1 MSQNIDKQL
10 EQAVVQ
16 IAAMNPCLTPKQVMK
31 LVAEEM
37 EKQKRVEKDGTF
49 EKAIDLSRL
58 TAGGYCDG

>member
-37 EKQKRVEKDGTF
+37 KKQQTAEEGGTF
-49 EKAIDLSRL
+49 ENPIDLSRL

>member
-16 IAAMNPCLTPKQVMK
+16 IVAMNPCLTPKQVMK

-37 EKQKRVEKDGTF
+37 KKQKAAEEDETF

>member
-16 IAAMNPCLTPKQVMK
+16 IAAMNPCLTKVQVMEI
-31 LVAEEM
+31 VAEEIK
-37 EKQKRVEKDGTF
+37 KQKRAEEEETF
-49 EKAIDLSRL
+49 QKAVDLSRL